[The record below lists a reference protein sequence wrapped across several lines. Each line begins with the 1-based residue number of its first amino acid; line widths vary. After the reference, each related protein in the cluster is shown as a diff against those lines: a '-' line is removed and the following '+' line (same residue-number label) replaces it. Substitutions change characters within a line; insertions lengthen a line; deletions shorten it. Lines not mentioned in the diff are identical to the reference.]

1 MPNIHKAALLNSVQ
15 EKAGDLHK
23 LPGSNSL
30 FIVGDDLARLY
41 LRYSKVH
48 PDGRTFFGLRDVD
61 LRELA
66 GHNSYI
72 CFFMDDGSAPLFV
85 PYADFEELFHQ
96 AEPAND
102 GQYKVQLISAH
113 GTRELYLPKMGRF
126 NLDGFAGLE
135 TLINS
140 VDSNRVRNLP
150 ELSHSQVQTLLAGI
164 GKAKGFDIFIPRP
177 DVEKLDWSLTP
188 SFGLRGEIPNGFG
201 GISFILSEID
211 VLWIAAGGNTIEGLF
226 EVEHSTSIYSGL
238 LRFNDVLL
246 TDPSAT
252 RFYIV
257 SNEKRRD
264 RFSRQ
269 AYRPT
274 FRQSGLSE
282 RASFLEYA
290 NVFDWHQRLL
300 KGKNHE
306 EAEE

>member
-1 MPNIHKAALLNSVQ
+1 MPNIHKASLLRSVG
-15 EKAGDLHK
+15 ELVGELHK
-23 LPGSNSL
+23 LAGSNSL
-30 FIVGDDLARLY
+30 FSIGDDLARLY

-48 PDGRTFFGLRDVD
+48 PGGRTFFGLRDID

-72 CFFMDDGSAPLFV
+72 CFYLDDGSAPLFV
-85 PYADFEELFHQ
+85 PYADFEELFHNAQ
-96 AEPAND
+96 PADD
-102 GQYKVQLISAH
+102 GQYKVQLVSGH
-113 GTRELYLPKMGRF
+113 GTRELYVPKMGRF
-126 NLDGFAGLE
+126 NLDGFAGIDALVK
-135 TLINS
+135 S
-140 VDSNRVRNLP
+140 VDSNRIKIRP

-164 GKAKGFDIFIPRP
+164 GNAKGFDIFIPRM

-188 SFGLRGEIPNGFG
+188 TFDLRGEIPNGFND
-201 GISFILSEID
+201 ISSVISEID
-211 VLWIAAGGNTIEGLF
+211 VLWIAAGRNAIEGLF

-246 TDPSAT
+246 TEPGVS

-257 SNEKRRD
+257 SDEKRRD

-282 RASFLEYA
+282 RTSFLEYA
-290 NVFDWHQRLL
+290 NVFDWQQRLL
-300 KGKNHE
+300 KGNTHE
-306 EAEE
+306 KI

>member
-1 MPNIHKAALLNSVQ
+1 MSNIHKTALLRSIEERVGN
-15 EKAGDLHK
+15 LHK
-23 LPGSNSL
+23 LAGSNSL
-30 FIVGDDLARLY
+30 FAVGDHHARLY

-72 CFFMDDGSAPLFV
+72 CFIVDDGSAPLLV
-85 PYADFEELFHQ
+85 PYADFEELFHG

-102 GQYKVQLISAH
+102 GQFKAQLIVSG

-126 NLDGFAGLE
+126 NLDGFAGIE
-135 TLINS
+135 GFVNS
-140 VDSNRVRNLP
+140 VNSNRVRRLP
-150 ELSHSQVQTLLAGI
+150 DLSHSQVQTLIAGI
-164 GKAKGFDIFIPRP
+164 GNAKGFDIFVPRM
-177 DVEKLDWSLTP
+177 DVDKLDWKLTP
-188 SFGLRGEIPNGFG
+188 VFGLRGEIPHGFDS
-201 GISFILSEID
+201 IASILSEID
-211 VLWIAAGGNTIEGLF
+211 VLWIAAGQNAIEGLF

-246 TDPSAT
+246 TDPNST

-257 SNEKRRD
+257 SDETRRG

-269 AYRPT
+269 TYRPT

-282 RASFLEYA
+282 RTSFLEYA

-300 KGKNHE
+300 K
-306 EAEE
+306 